1 MIMGLQRGK
10 RKGRMLMPKYVAVI
24 IFLVLALVTI
34 FQDKFIDKKA
44 SRGTSD
50 IQRVSGVSKDEYVKV
65 TKVHDGDTVS
75 VIINNN
81 EERVRLIGI
90 DAPEMGQGQWG
101 RKAKRK
107 LQEIIRKS
115 DKTVRIEL
123 DVDERDKYGRVLAY
137 LWTKDMNMINE
148 ELVKSGYALLYTI
161 PPNVRYVERL
171 KRAQEIASS
180 KGIGIWSEKG
190 LKERPSDYR
199 KTHPRD

>member
-1 MIMGLQRGK
+1 MGLQRGK
-10 RKGRMLMPKYVAVI
+10 RKGSMLMPKYVAVI

-137 LWTKDMNMINE
+137 LWTKDMNMINV

-180 KGIGIWSEKG
+180 KGIGIWSERG
-190 LKERPSDYR
+190 LNERPSDYR
-199 KTHPRD
+199 KIHPRD

>member
-1 MIMGLQRGK
+1 MGLQRGK
-10 RKGRMLMPKYVAVI
+10 RKGSMLMPKYVAVI

-148 ELVKSGYALLYTI
+148 ELVKSGYAFLYTI

-180 KGIGIWSEKG
+180 KGIGIWSERG
-190 LKERPSDYR
+190 LNERPSDYR
-199 KTHPRD
+199 KIHPRD

>member
-1 MIMGLQRGK
+1 MGLQRGK
-10 RKGRMLMPKYVAVI
+10 RKGSMLMPKYVAVI

-34 FQDKFIDKKA
+34 FQDKFIYKKA

-50 IQRVSGVSKDEYVKV
+50 IQRVPGVLKDEYVKV

-101 RKAKRK
+101 KKAKRK
-107 LQEIIRKS
+107 LLDMIRKS
-115 DKTVRIEL
+115 DNTVRIEL

-137 LWTKDMNMINE
+137 LWTKDMKMINE
-148 ELVKSGYALLYTI
+148 EMVKSGYALLYTV

-171 KRAQEIASS
+171 KRAQEVASS

-190 LKERPSDYR
+190 LNERPSDYR
-199 KTHPRD
+199 KIHPRD

>member
-1 MIMGLQRGK
+1 MGLQRGK
-10 RKGRMLMPKYVAVI
+10 RKGSMLMPKYVAVI

-34 FQDKFIDKKA
+34 FQDKFIYKKA

-101 RKAKRK
+101 KKAKRK
-107 LQEIIRKS
+107 LQDIIRKS

-137 LWTKDMNMINE
+137 LWTKDMKMINE
-148 ELVKSGYALLYTI
+148 EMVKSGYAFLYTI

-171 KRAQEIASS
+171 KRAQEVVSS

-190 LKERPSDYR
+190 LNERPSDYR
-199 KTHPRD
+199 KIHPRD